1 MKFDILFE
9 IEVPRPWTP
18 GKEARIFRECIE
30 QAVFAEQMGFDTIW
44 IVEHHFL
51 AEFAHSS
58 APDAMLGAIA
68 ARTSQ
73 IRLGFGVALLP
84 GALNHPIRVAERMAT
99 MDIVSEGRLE
109 VGTGRSSSPYQLR
122 AFGADP
128 ATTRDEWEE
137 SLRLLPEL
145 WAREKFAYQGH
156 FWQWD
161 DEITVLPRPVQ
172 EPHPPLWVAS
182 TQPSTCRMAGE
193 KGIGLLLPAL
203 ATPEALT
210 EQVQAYNDAIRA
222 PIDQIGAF
230 RNQGCALFSPTFCH
244 EDDATARAIGGPA
257 AMWYLKTV
265 GEIYKDDWAGHT
277 LDEVPAAYRWH
288 AERLFKSGAGGGT
301 VGGGGNWAETLVPT
315 PGYEGYIDAGAF
327 CIGDPAR
334 CIDNVRRYQT
344 VGADR
349 LVSVMQLGDI
359 PHDDLMHNIEMFG
372 THVIP
377 AFR

>member
-9 IEVPRPWTP
+9 IEVPRPWDR
-18 GKEARIFRECIE
+18 GKEARIFHECIE
-30 QAVFAEQMGFDTIW
+30 QAVFAERMGFDTIW
-44 IVEHHFL
+44 FVEHHFL

-58 APDAMLGAIA
+58 APDAMIGAIA
-68 ARTSQ
+68 ARTSR
-73 IRLGFGVALLP
+73 IRLGFGVTLLP
-84 GALNHPIRVAERMAT
+84 GAVNHPIRVAERMAT
-99 MDIVSEGRLE
+99 ADIVSNGRLE

-122 AFGADP
+122 SFGTDL
-128 ATTRDEWEE
+128 ATTREQWEE

-145 WAREKFAYQGH
+145 WTREKFAYQGRH
-156 FWQWD
+156 WHWE

-182 TQPSTCRMAGE
+182 TQPSTCQMAGE

-203 ATPEALT
+203 ATPEALA
-210 EQVQAYNDAIRA
+210 EQVRAYKNAVRA

-230 RNQGCALFSPTFCH
+230 RNAQCALFSPTFCH

-265 GEIYKDDWAGHT
+265 GEIYKDDWKGQS
-277 LDEVPAAYRWH
+277 LDEVPDSYRWH
-288 AERLFKSGAGGGT
+288 AERTRQSGVGGGT
-301 VGGGGNWAETLVPT
+301 VGGNWAERLVPT
-315 PGYEGYIDAGAF
+315 PSHDGYIDSGAF

-334 CIDNVRRYQT
+334 CIDTVGRYRD

-359 PHDDLMHNIEMFG
+359 RHEDLMHNIEMFG
-372 THVIP
+372 NHVIP

>member
-9 IEVPRPWTP
+9 IEVPRPWDP
-18 GKEARIFRECIE
+18 GKEARIFHECIE

-58 APDAMLGAIA
+58 APDAMIGAIA
-68 ARTSQ
+68 ARTKR

-84 GALNHPIRVAERMAT
+84 GAVNHPIRVAERMAT
-99 MDIVSEGRLE
+99 ADIVSNGRIE
-109 VGTGRSSSPYQLR
+109 VGTGRSSSPFQLR
-122 AFGADP
+122 AFGTDL
-128 ATTRDEWEE
+128 TSTREQWEE
-137 SLRLLPEL
+137 SLRLLPDL
-145 WAREKFAYQGH
+145 WSREKFAYHGRH
-156 FWQWD
+156 WQWD

-172 EPHPPLWVAS
+172 QPHPPLWVAS

-203 ATPEALT
+203 AVPEALS
-210 EQVQAYNDAIRA
+210 EQVRAYNDAVRA

-230 RNQGCALFSPTFCH
+230 RNAQCALFSPTFCH
-244 EDDATARAIGGPA
+244 EDDEKARTIGGPA

-265 GEIYKDDWAGHT
+265 GEIYKDDWLGQA
-277 LDEVPAAYRWH
+277 LDDVPDSYRWH
-288 AERLFKSGAGGGT
+288 AARTRQSGVGGGT
-301 VGGGGNWAETLVPT
+301 VGGNWAETLVPT
-315 PGYEGYIDAGAF
+315 PTYDGYIDSGAF

-334 CIDNVRRYQT
+334 CIENVRRYAQ

-349 LVSVMQLGDI
+349 LVSVMQLGEVR
-359 PHDDLMHNIEMFG
+359 HDDLMRSIELFG
-372 THVIP
+372 SEVIG